1 MIERINLIEKEPFKF
16 SYQKIVKIGAGLVV
30 LCVYLF
36 AFQLTKMYFNNKKIT
51 HLESQVITLK
61 KEKETLL
68 RLAPQKVAGGPLEEL
83 IQIFTQNPPWA
94 SLLSDVTNKLPS
106 TVWLTNFKTQI
117 KKQEKKKQETKDKNE
132 KTSKSKKGEEPPVI
146 KEMDL
151 NSITLVG
158 LAKSVADLSGFL
170 VHLNDSPF
178 ITRPTLS
185 NTDRKDASF
194 TFQIECDI
202 LPITQ

>member
-1 MIERINLIEKEPFKF
+1 MLWLWHGCKMIERINLIEKEPFKF

-117 KKQEKKKQETKDKNE
+117 KKYIDWQDKR
-132 KTSKSKKGEEPPVI
+132 EEPQTI
-146 KEMDL
+146 R
-151 NSITLVG
+151 SIP
-158 LAKSVADLSGFL
+158 KSSKQLRLELS
-170 VHLNDSPF
+170 
-178 ITRPTLS
+178 
-185 NTDRKDASF
+185 
-194 TFQIECDI
+194 
-202 LPITQ
+202 

>member
-16 SYQKIVKIGAGLVV
+16 SYQKIVKIGVGLVV

-51 HLESQVITLK
+51 HQESQVITLK
-61 KEKETLL
+61 KEREALL
-68 RLAPQKVAGGPLEEL
+68 RLSPKKVAGGPLEEL

-94 SLLSDVTNKLPS
+94 SLVGDVTNKLPS
-106 TVWLTNFKTQI
+106 TVWLTNFKTEI
-117 KKQEKKKQETKDKNE
+117 KKPEKKKQETKDKNE
-132 KTSKSKKGEEPPVI
+132 KTSKSKRGEEPPV

-151 NSITLVG
+151 NKITLVG
-158 LAKSVADLSGFL
+158 MAKSVEDLSGFL

-178 ITRPTLS
+178 ITRPTLA
-185 NTDRKDASF
+185 NTDKKDTSF